1 MSLSPDRFTGVNA
14 AVLTPVTDDLIPD
27 DALMLEYSNWLMA
40 NGCDGLAIL
49 GTTGEANCFSLKE
62 RIRIIERL
70 IEGGIPSK
78 SLMPGTGSC
87 ALTDAV
93 ELTRMAVKA
102 GCGGVLMLPPFYYKN
117 PSDAG
122 LFRFFSEVIQRVGDS
137 NLQIYLYHFPQ
148 MSATP
153 ITYNLIEILL
163 KEYPDTVC
171 GMKDSS
177 GDLENMAGAA
187 ERFPGFHVLAGAETV
202 FLDLLK
208 RGGAGCITACSNVTS
223 QLAQDVYTAFQNGT
237 DPSAAN
243 EAMIAIR
250 KVIQEYPLSPALKE
264 LIARHMGNDQWRLS
278 RPPFTTMDDV
288 TRQRLFNNFDAVG
301 YALPE
306 AA

>member
-1 MSLSPDRFTGVNA
+1 VTLSADRFTGVNA
-14 AVLTPVTDDLIPD
+14 AVLTPVTDDLVPD
-27 DALMLEYSNWLMA
+27 DALMLDYSKWLMN

-49 GTTGEANCFSLKE
+49 GTTGEANNFSLKE
-62 RIRIIERL
+62 RIRIIESL
-70 IEGGIPSK
+70 IEGGIPAK
-78 SLMPGTGSC
+78 ALMPGTGSC
-87 ALTDAV
+87 SLTDAV
-93 ELTRMAVKA
+93 ELTKVAVKA
-102 GCGGVLMLPPFYYKN
+102 GCGGALMLPPWYYKN
-117 PSDAG
+117 PSDEG
-122 LFRFFSEVIQRVGDS
+122 LYRFFSEVIQRVGDS

-153 ITYNLIEILL
+153 ITYNLIEMLL
-163 KEYPDTVC
+163 KDYPDTVA

-187 ERFPGFHVLAGAETV
+187 ERFAGFHVLAGAETV

-243 EAMIAIR
+243 ESMIAIR

-264 LIARHMGNDQWRLS
+264 LIARHTGNAQWRNS

-288 TRQRLFNNFDAVG
+288 TRQRLFNEFDAVG
-301 YALPE
+301 YSLPV

>member
-1 MSLSPDRFTGVNA
+1 MSLSSDRFTGVNA

-153 ITYNLIEILL
+153 ITYNLIEMLL

-208 RGGAGCITACSNVTS
+208 RGGVGCITACSNVTS

-288 TRQRLFNNFDAVG
+288 TRQRLFNDFDAVG